1 MSIFQAKCIVLVYL
15 DVVVL
20 VLVLVFACG
29 PKTAHAFSMTGVGW
43 GGVGWAK
50 MLPSCEHLHIFDAT
64 LLRSSLD
71 FHTSL
76 MPRF

>member
-1 MSIFQAKCIVLVYL
+1 
-15 DVVVL
+15 
-20 VLVLVFACG
+20 
-29 PKTAHAFSMTGVGW
+29 
-43 GGVGWAK
+43 

-76 MPRF
+76 MLRWGGVGWAGARCYRHVNICTALLRSSLDCHTSLMLRY